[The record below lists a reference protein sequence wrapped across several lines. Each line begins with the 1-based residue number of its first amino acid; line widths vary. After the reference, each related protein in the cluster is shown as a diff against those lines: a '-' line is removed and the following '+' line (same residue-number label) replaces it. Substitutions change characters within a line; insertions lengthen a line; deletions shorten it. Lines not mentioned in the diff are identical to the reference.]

1 MDIVLIIGAIAIA
14 VSIGELARRTV
25 QGERMSREIENLKSA
40 VQTLE
45 DLRSAPQT
53 MASNVSSDAQSF
65 GMTVS
70 IPGVTDR
77 ESIWDRDPA
86 WSRQGLVIYKQINS
100 SETDRSSYGS
110 SASGGRSVVPMRPKV
125 RF

>member
-86 WSRQGLVIYKQINS
+86 WSRQGLAINRS
-100 SETDRSSYGS
+100 TRARQTARATAPPLPEGDRWS
-110 SASGGRSVVPMRPKV
+110 R
-125 RF
+125 